1 MRRTIRLGLAV
12 GLMTL
17 FGSATAADPAITLKV
32 VNYDDLIREIRNL
45 KGKIVVVD
53 IWAEY

>member
-1 MRRTIRLGLAV
+1 MRRTIRVGLALGLLALL
-12 GLMTL
+12 GP
-17 FGSATAADPAITLKV
+17 ATAADPAIKLKSV
-32 VNYDDLIREIRNL
+32 KYDDLTKEIRTH